1 MRKRGANFKNKG
13 RRDPGAWLQAI
24 GMQQPLTDEQLDDL
38 GLAVHACIERLRTGN
53 GIEMDWH
60 TLAAAVNVS
69 LVLCERGIGPEYLGD
84 VIAAQDALLRILD
97 RQRKTGRWA
106 FDGNAYTTLARA
118 VELHEAQLASI
129 TRDGAR
135 AAMTEVRRRARRGEV
150 LNRVPA

>member
-1 MRKRGANFKNKG
+1 MKKRGANFRNKG

-24 GMQQPLTDEQLDDL
+24 GMQQPLTDDQRDVL
-38 GLAVHACIERLRTGN
+38 GLAVHTCIERLRTGN

-69 LVLCERGIGPEYLGD
+69 LVLCERGIGPEYLD
-84 VIAAQDALLRILD
+84 EVRAAQDALIRMLE

-118 VELHEAQLASI
+118 VDLHEAQLAAI

-135 AAMTEVRRRARRGEV
+135 AAMLEVRRRVDRGEV